1 MKYSRFE
8 LYLNKMTNSLTS
20 PISTSFHRAMPPATV
35 RFAEEKDRDYEAEIA
50 KMEKEALERLDAKS
64 AELMAKITTTG
75 ATSK

>member
-1 MKYSRFE
+1 M
-8 LYLNKMTNSLTS
+8 M
-20 PISTSFHRAMPPATV
+20 HRAMPPSTV

-75 ATSK
+75 ATSN